1 MWKVEG
7 NVVYIQA
14 KQAIFVRWYCH
25 LVITLFTHAYALHAH
40 MQGECCS
47 SYAFGIVAALEG
59 SQALATGELVSLS
72 EQNVVDCSGMN
83 DIIFS
88 VVISPIPIPDCCKLI
103 LIP

>member
-7 NVVYIQA
+7 NVMYIQA
-14 KQAIFVRWYCH
+14 KQAIFVQWYCH
-25 LVITLFTHAYALHAH
+25 LVITLFTHALHAH
-40 MQGECCS
+40 TQGECCS

-59 SQALATGELVSLS
+59 SHALATGQLVSLS

-83 DIIFS
+83 NIIFS